1 MVTFSV
7 PVKQGQTQF
16 CFRFAVQE
24 AGVLFAGSRYGQI
37 PQSTCK
43 ALLNGLAHQ
52 GFSFWVGCAN
62 GVDQCFRKA
71 LSESAYMDRTFVGC
85 AFGKKVK
92 ALSNYGLFASKV
104 VPDNLSP
111 KAALRRR
118 TLYLVDRKSAV

>member
-7 PVKQGQTQF
+7 PVKQGRTEF

-24 AGVLFAGSRYGQI
+24 AGVLFAGSRYGQV

-43 ALLNGLAHQ
+43 ALINGLAHQ

-71 LSESAYMDRTFVGC
+71 LSESDYKDRTFVGC
-85 AFGKKVK
+85 AFRKKVIAQK
-92 ALSNYGLFASKV
+92 SV
-104 VPDNLSP
+104 VF
-111 KAALRRR
+111 
-118 TLYLVDRKSAV
+118 